1 MIFVKNIIKDL
12 WLSFFWTIERIV
24 PRNKNKWV
32 FGAWFGDRYTDN
44 SRAMYEYAVNNL
56 PQIKPMWLTRNPK
69 IYERLKSEGKPVEY
83 LSSWKGRFFALTA
96 KIAFV
101 TVSDIEVNGLF
112 LNGARMIRLWHGM
125 PLKHIGID
133 QRKDAFGEDYYN
145 PSLPQKVYRTIFNC
159 YKKQRNDCVLI
170 TGSFFSPF
178 FQSSFNVPE
187 NKIWN
192 DGYPRNDELFSPI
205 TEPIITEY
213 RMKYPHAKFVV
224 FMPTHRTTGPG
235 GTTFS
240 PFDGFGFDRTS
251 FFNVLEK
258 NDIVFFY
265 KGHFFDTT
273 AKVDLSNDRFVRVTD
288 DMFDVL
294 YRFVKDMDILIT
306 DYSSIYFD
314 YILLGRPIILTPFD
328 YEDYILNQRHLY
340 FDYDSIEAAKAYN
353 WDQLLHILEE
363 KSYQKPS
370 KQETNR
376 FIDHVDANS
385 CKRIAEHIFRTFLS

>member
-1 MIFVKNIIKDL
+1 MISIKNVIIDL
-12 WLSFFWTIERIV
+12 WYSFLWEFERFI
-24 PRNKNKWV
+24 PRNRNKWV

-44 SRAMYEYAVNNL
+44 SRAMYEYTIENL
-56 PQIKPMWLTRNPK
+56 PQIKALWLTRNEDV
-69 IYERLKSEGKPVEY
+69 YQRLKREGKPVEY
-83 LSSWKGRFFALTA
+83 LSSWKGRWFALTS

-101 TVSDIEVNGLF
+101 TVSDIEVNGLY

-125 PLKHIGID
+125 PLKHIGKD
-133 QRKDAFGEDYYN
+133 QRKDAFGEEYFH
-145 PSLPQKVYRTIFNC
+145 PSLPHKIYRQIVNR
-159 YKKQRNDCVLI
+159 YKRQRNDCVLV

-205 TEPIITEY
+205 TEPIITDY
-213 RMKYPHAKFVV
+213 RNKYPYARFVI

-235 GTTFS
+235 GATFS
-240 PFDGFGFDRTS
+240 PFDGFGFDS
-251 FFNVLEK
+251 KAFFDVLEK

-273 AKVDLSNDRFVRVTD
+273 AKVDITNDRFVRVTD
-288 DMFDVL
+288 NMFDVL

-314 YILLGRPIILTPFD
+314 YLLLGRPIILTPFD

-340 FDYDSIEAAKAYN
+340 FDYDSLEAVKAYN
-353 WDQLLHILEE
+353 WDQLLLILEKE
-363 KSYQKPS
+363 TYQKPS
-370 KQETNR
+370 KKEIDR
-376 FIDHVDANS
+376 FFDHVDANS
-385 CKRIAEHIFRTFLS
+385 SKRIAEHIFRTFLN